1 VIRDDEEIGRRA
13 ERRVFV
19 GQQPRI
25 DMAVRADD
33 GQPRHARV
41 QLTRHEPLRRV
52 RVKETIFG

>member
-1 VIRDDEEIGRRA
+1 MIGDDEEIGRRA
-13 ERRVFV
+13 ERRVLV

-41 QLTRHEPLRRV
+41 QLPRHVPLRRV